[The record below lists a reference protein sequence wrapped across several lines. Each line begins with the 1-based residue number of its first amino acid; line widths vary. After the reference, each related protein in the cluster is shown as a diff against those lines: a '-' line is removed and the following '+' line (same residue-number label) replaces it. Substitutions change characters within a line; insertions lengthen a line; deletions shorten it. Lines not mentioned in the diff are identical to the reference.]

1 MRVVTVDVGGSGVK
15 TAIFLD
21 GRLVAPPQTTSHA
34 EVDLARLA
42 PWLRTR
48 VAGTVDA
55 VAVAVPGM
63 IAADGRR
70 TRF

>member
-34 EVDLARLA
+34 
-42 PWLRTR
+42 
-48 VAGTVDA
+48 
-55 VAVAVPGM
+55 
-63 IAADGRR
+63 
-70 TRF
+70 